1 MQCLILGQG
10 VSRRLGPVVN
20 IITKFNM
27 FRPSAYFKM
36 RGEGWRYYSKELL
49 SIGYHHTGANIT
61 WGQSVSR
68 KVGLQLLFGDLLELE
83 STLNRKLPWFHQ
95 WPYLV
100 RAAVISRAFHAED
113 DFLSTKM
120 GVEMG
125 GGVWGTLNGSLRP
138 SICFEECLNREWHGL
153 DEQER
158 RLRIA
163 ELDLVYLNLMLANL
177 REKEKLDA
185 QRRLQR
191 HALYTKRIASRR
203 PRRRLPLLA
212 PAGEVRP

>member
-20 IITKFNM
+20 IIIKFNV

-49 SIGYHHTGANIT
+49 SIGYRHTGANIT
-61 WGQSVSR
+61 WGQSVTPEM
-68 KVGLQLLFGDLLELE
+68 GLQLLFGDLLKLE
-83 STLNRKLPWFHQ
+83 STLNRELPWFHK

-100 RAAVISRAFHAED
+100 RAAVISRAFHVGD
-113 DFLSTKM
+113 YFLSTKM

-125 GGVWGTLNGSLRP
+125 GGAWGTLNGSYRP
-138 SICFEECLNREWHGL
+138 SICFEECLSRDWQHLN
-153 DEQER
+153 EQER
-158 RLRIA
+158 QLRSA
-163 ELDLVYLNLMLANL
+163 ELDLVYLSGILADL
-177 REKEKLDA
+177 RKKEKLDA

-212 PAGEVRP
+212 PAGGVQP

>member
-1 MQCLILGQG
+1 MKCLILGQG
-10 VSRRLGPVVN
+10 VSRRLGPVAN
-20 IITKFNM
+20 IITKFNV

-49 SIGYHHTGANIT
+49 SIGYCHTGANIA

-83 STLNRKLPWFHQ
+83 STLNRELPWFHR

-100 RAAVISRAFHAED
+100 RAAVISRAFHTGD
-113 DFLSTKM
+113 YFLSTKM

-125 GGVWGTLNGSLRP
+125 GSSRGTLNGSHRP
-138 SICFEECLNREWHGL
+138 SICFEECLCRDWQHLN
-153 DEQER
+153 EQEKQ
-158 RLRIA
+158 LRSA
-163 ELDLVYLNLMLANL
+163 ELDLVYLSGMLADL

-185 QRRLQR
+185 RRRLRR
-191 HALYTKRIASRR
+191 HALYVKRMASRR
-203 PRRRLPLLA
+203 PRLKLPLLA
-212 PAGEVRP
+212 PSGAV